1 MIQQIS
7 HFYEFGPFRLDITE
21 RILLRDGQHV
31 PLPPKAFETL
41 LVLVENGGHILDKNE
56 LLRRIWPDTFVE
68 EVNLAKKV
76 SYLRKILGAEQS
88 EQYIETIPKRGY
100 RFVAQVREVFDEH
113 SGSVMMV
120 QTAAQVVTQQERGGN
135 LEERFK
141 QSAEAEVPKPTDN
154 FETPPI
160 VSHSIARRLRWP
172 TIFLLLAVFISVASV
187 AIWILVFRP
196 VAKPLAPP
204 LKIVPFTSFPGS
216 ENQAAFSPDENQIA
230 FVWDG
235 EKGDNQDIYVKLI
248 GAGQPLRLTMNAAA
262 DTHPAWSPDG
272 RYLAFFRQSA
282 DSSGFYLIPAL
293 GGSERK
299 VADVFPYRTLTPGNS
314 QYYSPDGK
322 FLVIANKNSQD
333 EPFSL
338 FLLSLETGEKQK
350 LTSPPMGTVGDSYP
364 AFSPDGKTLAFMR
377 SSSSATTD
385 LFLLPLTGGEPQQL
399 SFDRTSIYGLAWTAN
414 GREIVF
420 ASRRGSS
427 IFNLWRVPIT
437 GGTPEILPT
446 IGQNVVSPA
455 ISRQGN
461 RLTYTQTV
469 DDLNIWRLA
478 LDATGK
484 SGIATSLISSTLAD
498 NGPDYSPDGQKIIFA
513 SNRSGDF
520 GLWVCDRNG
529 ANPMPLIESGPY
541 LTGTP
546 RWSPDGHWIAFD
558 SRSSDSDQKGNA
570 DIYVISADGGQP
582 RRLTEDPS
590 EDITPSWSRDSKW
603 VYFGSTRSGSM
614 QIWKIPVEGGQA
626 VQVTQHGGFEGFESI
641 DGKVFYYSKGRAVPG
656 IWQIP
661 VGGGEETLLLD
672 HHNAGYWRLW
682 AVTEKGIYFATA
694 NTPSQPIIEFFNF
707 ATGKVMLLTTL
718 DKPISRSDPG
728 LTVSPDRRWL
738 LFAQMDQSVS
748 DIMLVE
754 NFR

>member
-21 RILLRDGQHV
+21 RILLRGGQHV

-41 LVLVENGGHILDKNE
+41 LVLVENSGHILDKDE
-56 LLRRIWPDTFVE
+56 LLKRIWPDTFVE

-76 SYLRKILGAEQS
+76 SYLRKILGGEQS

-100 RFVAQVREVFDEH
+100 RFVVPVKEVFNEN
-113 SGSVMMV
+113 SGALLRA
-120 QTAAQVVTQQERGGN
+120 QATAHPDRQ
-135 LEERFK
+135 EERDSLPLERFN
-141 QSAEAEVPKPTDN
+141 QSTAVESHSSDYA
-154 FETPPI
+154 TPP
-160 VSHSIARRLRWP
+160 VSSYSIARRMKWP
-172 TIFLLLAVFISVASV
+172 AILLMLTAICSV
-187 AIWILVFRP
+187 AIWLFIFRTG
-196 VAKPLAPP
+196 AKPQATP

-216 ENQAAFSPDENQIA
+216 ETHAAFSPDENQIV
-230 FVWDG
+230 FVWGG
-235 EKGDNQDIYVKLI
+235 EKGENQDIYVKLI
-248 GAGQPLRLTMNAAA
+248 GTGQPLRLTTHPAA

-272 RYLAFFRQSA
+272 RSIAFFRQSA
-282 DSSGFYLIPAL
+282 DSSAFYLIPAL

-299 VADVFPYRTLTPGNS
+299 VADVFPYRTLAPGNS

-322 FLVIANKNSQD
+322 FLVIADKNSQE

-338 FLLSLETGEKQK
+338 FLLSIETGEKQK
-350 LTSPPMGTVGDSYP
+350 LTSPPAGTVGDSYP
-364 AFSPDGKTLAFMR
+364 AFSPDGKTVAFMR
-377 SSSSATTD
+377 SSSSAISD
-385 LFLLPLTGGEPQQL
+385 LYLLPLTGGQPQQVT
-399 SFDRTSIYGLAWTAN
+399 FDNTSIYGLAWTAN

-427 IFNLWRVPIT
+427 LFNLWRVSLT
-437 GGTPEILPT
+437 GGMPERLPT

-461 RLTYTQTV
+461 RLTYTQALEET
-469 DDLNIWRLA
+469 NIWRLA
-478 LDATGK
+478 LDSTGK
-484 SGIATSLISSTLAD
+484 GGAATSLISSTLAD
-498 NGPDYSPDGQKIIFA
+498 NGPDYSPDGQKIVFA
-513 SNRSGDF
+513 SSRSGDF

-546 RWSPDGHWIAFD
+546 RWSPDGRWIAFD

-582 RRLTEDPS
+582 RRLTEEPS
-590 EDITPSWSRDSKW
+590 EDITPSWSRDSRW

-641 DGKVFYYSKGRAVPG
+641 DGKFFYYSKGRAVPG

-661 VGGGEETLLLD
+661 VAGGEETLLLD

-682 AVTEKGIYFATA
+682 AVVEKGIYVATA
-694 NTPSQPIIEFFNF
+694 NTPSQPVIEFFSL
-707 ATGKVMLLTTL
+707 ATGKVTHVATL

-728 LTVSPDRRWL
+728 ITVSPDRRWL
-738 LFAQMDQSVS
+738 LFAQMDQSGS

-754 NFR
+754 NFH